1 MIMEAVALFLW
12 HFVEDKALKEAIAYP
27 ISPPGFQRKE
37 YILCGQ
43 AAAEMLKCRLDF
55 ESFIHRQKTYLDC
68 PNCRILYWASL
79 RSVIMH

>member
-43 AAAEMLKCRLDF
+43 AEMLKCWNVG
-55 ESFIHRQKTYLDC
+55 S
-68 PNCRILYWASL
+68 ILSL
-79 RSVIMH
+79 LYIGRKPIWTAQIVEFCIGPHSGL